1 MNSRKIFSL
10 LVLTIC
16 CSPCW
21 PQTPDFPS
29 SMGYPLGGGYRRGPP
44 IGWFVA
50 GNATEAYHFSTDT
63 AQGLAVGKRSAH
75 IARPGAL
82 SSSIAPYERVP
93 PDKFATVMQSI
104 SAADYRGKRI
114 SLSAQMTTLEVTG
127 KAQLWMRIDGQ
138 NGQVLGFD
146 NMESRPIT
154 GSKNWA
160 KYSIVLDVPPA
171 STAISF
177 GFLLAGQGDVGAA
190 DFNLATV
197 DTTIATT
204 ASAPPEGGHTL
215 PNGPTNLD
223 LSQM

>member
-1 MNSRKIFSL
+1 MNSWKIFSL
-10 LVLTIC
+10 LVLTAC

-21 PQTPDFPS
+21 SQMPPFPS
-29 SMGYPLGGGYRRGPP
+29 SLGHPHGDFRRGPP
-44 IGWFVA
+44 IGWFIA
-50 GNATEAYHFSTDT
+50 GNATGAYLFWTDA
-63 AQGLAVGKRSAH
+63 AQGLSIGKHSAH
-75 IARPGAL
+75 IARTGL
-82 SSSIAPYERVP
+82 SIAPYEHLP

-114 SLSAQMTTLEVTG
+114 SLSAQMITRDVTG

-146 NMESRPIT
+146 NMESHPIT

-177 GFLLAGQGDVGAA
+177 GFLLAGHGDVGAA

-204 ASAPPEGGHTL
+204 ASAPPEEGHTL
-215 PNGPTNLD
+215 PNEPTNLD